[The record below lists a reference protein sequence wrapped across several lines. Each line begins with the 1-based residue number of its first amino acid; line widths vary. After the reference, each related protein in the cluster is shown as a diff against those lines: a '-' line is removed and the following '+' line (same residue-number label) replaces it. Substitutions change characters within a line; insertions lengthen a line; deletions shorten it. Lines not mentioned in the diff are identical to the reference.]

1 MKRSSCV
8 LILTVLLSGCGG
20 CEPGEQKATG
30 SAPVGGSAAAPVA
43 GKIEAAV
50 GVAPTAARPPAAA
63 QPTQGVAPQAAAPT
77 AGAGQPEDD
86 DCVVVADVNP
96 DFGPPPLTVNFT
108 AEAECRS
115 GTPTYKWTFGDDSPP
130 STEPNPSHTYA
141 KEGDF
146 TATVTVTVP
155 NGATSTD
162 EVDIFV
168 EEE

>member
-1 MKRSSCV
+1 MKRASCV
-8 LILTVLLSGCGG
+8 LMLTMLLGGCGG
-20 CEPGEQKATG
+20 CEPGQPKAG
-30 SAPVGGSAAAPVA
+30 GGAPAAS
-43 GKIEAAV
+43 
-50 GVAPTAARPPAAA
+50 APTAAVAPTVARPAAAAPPAQGAAPPAAA
-63 QPTQGVAPQAAAPT
+63 GA
-77 AGAGQPEDD
+77 AGQAEDD

-115 GTPTYKWTFGDDSPP
+115 GTPSYNWTFGDDSPP
-130 STEPNPSHTYA
+130 SSEPNPSHTYT
-141 KEGDF
+141 KEGDY

-162 EVDIFV
+162 ELDIFV

>member
-1 MKRSSCV
+1 MKRTSCV
-8 LILTVLLSGCGG
+8 LMLTMLLSGCGG
-20 CEPGEQKATG
+20 CEPEQPKATG
-30 SAPVGGSAAAPVA
+30 SGPAGGSAAAPAA
-43 GKIEAAV
+43 GKIEAAA

-63 QPTQGVAPQAAAPT
+63 QPTPGAAPHAAAP
-77 AGAGQPEDD
+77 AGGAAPAEDD

-96 DFGPPPLTVNFT
+96 DFGPPPLTVTFT

-115 GTPTYKWTFGDDSPP
+115 GTPSYKWTFGDDSPP
-130 STEPNPSHTYA
+130 STEPNPSHTYT

>member
-1 MKRSSCV
+1 MKRASGV
-8 LILTVLLSGCGG
+8 LMLTMLLSGCGG
-20 CEPGEQKATG
+20 CEPGQPKAG
-30 SAPVGGSAAAPVA
+30 GGAPAASAPTA
-43 GKIEAAV
+43 GV
-50 GVAPTAARPPAAA
+50 VAPTAARPPVAAP
-63 QPTQGVAPQAAAPT
+63 PTQGAAPQAAAPGG
-77 AGAGQPEDD
+77 GAGQADDD

-108 AEAECRS
+108 AEAECKT
-115 GTPTYKWTFGDDSPP
+115 GTPSYKWTFGDDSPP